1 MKIFAYIT
9 MFTSAF
15 LVTSCDLDKFP
26 EGGTVTEDQ
35 KNEVI
40 KDDPEKL
47 SSDLNSLKDNMIQFG
62 TISTASTTYH
72 TDYGFPAI
80 CLMYD
85 QAGQDMVSDDHGFN
99 WFSDPLTFSDRIPTS
114 SLNTLIW
121 KLHYQHIKSANSV
134 LNTLYASYPEAERT
148 GLPAN
153 YIGQALASRAFDY
166 LQLIQTY
173 QFTYIGH
180 EESLGLPIITE
191 KTSAEDAT
199 NNPRATVKAVYDLI
213 IADLNSAIDYLE
225 NNPIERSDKGQ
236 IDASVAYGLRARAN
250 MLLGNYAEAAS
261 DADKALIMSNATPYT
276 KEEVSIPSFNND
288 AHSWIWG
295 STITSNNDV
304 VTTGIINWP
313 SHLCSLTGNGYTTGT
328 GVYFAM
334 KRINNTLWNKI
345 PETDIRKTWWLD
357 EDKDSPALKK
367 AYGVS
372 GPDIINQTGIPYVSY
387 VNVKFGPQ
395 GGELFNTE
403 NSQDWPLMRAEEM
416 ILIKAEALA
425 RSKDV
430 ASGKKVLEDFVKS
443 YRDDQYVCSSSS
455 LEDFIDE
462 VWFQRRVE
470 LWGEG
475 FSLFDILRLKKPI
488 IRLNTNFADN
498 VTYNDIAPE
507 SPIMIYCIPEC
518 ETSSNKGITLDQ
530 INEVAPAPIPVK
542 K

>member
-121 KLHYQHIKSANSV
+121 KLHYQHIKSANSI
-134 LNTLYASYPEAERT
+134 LNTLYASYPEGERT

-180 EESLGLPIITE
+180 EDALGLPIITE
-191 KTSAEDAT
+191 NTSAEDAT

-213 IADLNSAIDYLE
+213 MSDLNSAIDYLE
-225 NNPIERSDKGQ
+225 NNPITRKDKGQ

-250 MLLGNYAEAAS
+250 MLLGNYSEAAA
-261 DADKALIMSNATPYT
+261 DADKALTLSNVTPYT

-288 AHSWIWG
+288 THSWIWG
-295 STITSNNDV
+295 AIITSNNDV

-334 KRINNTLWNKI
+334 KRINSSLWNKI
-345 PETDIRKTWWLD
+345 PETDVRKTWWLD
-357 EDKDSPALKK
+357 EGKDSPALKK
-367 AYGVS
+367 AYGIS
-372 GPDIINQTGIPYVSY
+372 GPEIIKQTGIPYVEY
-387 VNVKFGPQ
+387 VNIKFGPQ
-395 GGELFNTE
+395 GDELFNTE

-430 ASGKKVLEDFVKS
+430 ASGKIVLEDFVKN
-443 YRDDQYVCSSSS
+443 YRDEQYTCSAGS

-462 VWFQRRVE
+462 VWFQRRIE

-488 IRLNTNFADN
+488 IRLNTNFAGN

-530 INEVAPAPIPVK
+530 INEVAPAPVPVK
-542 K
+542 